1 MQASGP
7 TREAYVPFVPD
18 VMSLNH
24 AGLEYSAGAIHPER
38 VKDQRT
44 LEKSRVNFVMH
55 QMTKPA
61 VNLSAPYVVARSRQ
75 MGRRAGYIRAPHPWA
90 GTSHGENLIKA
101 VKF

>member
-1 MQASGP
+1 MISKEDVLASHAQAATFDEG
-7 TREAYVPFVPD
+7 A
-18 VMSLNH
+18 
-24 AGLEYSAGAIHPER
+24 LEHWVAVANVAIHPER

-44 LEKSRVNFVMH
+44 LEMSRVNFVMH

-61 VNLSAPYVVARSRQ
+61 MNLAAPHVVARSRQ